1 MNYRMLVQYD
11 GTRYEGWQRQTRTA
25 ETIQGKLEAAV
36 LAVTGEAAPVIGAGR
51 TDAGVHAAGQ
61 TANVHLRAPWKTGTL
76 ETLLNEALPDDIA
89 VSAVAEADERFHS
102 RFSARA
108 KTYRYRI
115 RTGAEKNVFARRFV
129 WQYGRPLDL
138 AAMRRAAAYLE
149 GTHDFTSFC
158 ANKKLKKSAVRT
170 LSAVRLHEEDGEL
183 RIDYTGDGF
192 LQGMA
197 RILTGT
203 LVETGEGKRTP
214 ASVRDALA
222 AKDRQAAGF
231 TAPPQGLIL
240 LSVQYGDVV
249 VF

>member
-36 LAVTGEAAPVIGAGR
+36 LSATGEAAQVIGAGR

-61 TANVHLRAPWKTGTL
+61 TANVHLRARWKPGTL
-76 ETLLNEALPDDIA
+76 ETLLNEALPDDIGVFA
-89 VSAVAEADERFHS
+89 VEEADERFHS
-102 RFSARA
+102 RFSARE

-138 AAMRRAAAYLE
+138 AAMRRAAACLE

-158 ANKKLKKSAVRT
+158 ANKKMKKSAVRT
-170 LSAVRLHEEDGEL
+170 LSSIRLCEEDGEV

-203 LVETGEGKRTP
+203 LVEAGEGKRDP
-214 ASVRDALA
+214 RSAADALA
-222 AKDRQAAGF
+222 ARDRQAAGF

-240 LSVQYGDVV
+240 LSVRYGNGAE
-249 VF
+249 